1 MISAFAKGYRVT
13 EENQYL
19 SAAEKCISFI
29 EKNLIKDGILL
40 RTYKNN
46 TSKIQAYLEDYAY
59 FASALVDV
67 FEINPESKY
76 LESAKKLG
84 NYLIEHFWDSEKNSF
99 FMTADNHE
107 KLIIR
112 PKNNYD
118 LSLPS
123 GNSVAASM
131 LLRLFHLTQEKK
143 FLEISVKIMEN
154 QAQMAAENPFGFGNL
169 LNAIFMYLQKPMEI
183 TLLNT
188 KNKEILNSLTK
199 RFLPESIL
207 VTVNDQSQL
216 NNLSKY
222 PFFEGKKFKNEKT
235 TVFIC
240 KDFVCS
246 LPLVSISDI
255 EAQL

>member
-1 MISAFAKGYRVT
+1 
-13 EENQYL
+13 
-19 SAAEKCISFI
+19 
-29 EKNLIKDGILL
+29 
-40 RTYKNN
+40 
-46 TSKIQAYLEDYAY
+46 
-59 FASALVDV
+59 
-67 FEINPESKY
+67 
-76 LESAKKLG
+76 
-84 NYLIEHFWDSEKNSF
+84 
-99 FMTADNHE
+99 MTADNHE

-216 NNLSKY
+216 NNLSKH
-222 PFFEGKKFKNEKT
+222 PFFEEKKFKNEKT

-240 KDFVCS
+240 KDSVCS
-246 LPLVSISDI
+246 LPLESISDI